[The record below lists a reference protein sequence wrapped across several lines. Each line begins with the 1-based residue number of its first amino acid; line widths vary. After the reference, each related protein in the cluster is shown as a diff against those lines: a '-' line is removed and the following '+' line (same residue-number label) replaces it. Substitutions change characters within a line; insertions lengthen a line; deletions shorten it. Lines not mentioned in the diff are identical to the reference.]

1 MTFDVAEVLA
11 DAWRMWKRD
20 RELLLAVAGLF
31 LFLPQFAAKLL
42 IPVAPEPGGFGT
54 DAAAFKSWLVAYQA
68 WLSNYIAIII
78 VLSLALLFG
87 TLLIFTL
94 YLDTRRPNVRVGLIN
109 ALTLLPRYMLAVLLI
124 SVPVYTG
131 LILLV
136 LPGIYAL
143 GRLMLTTPALV
154 ADRSRGVF
162 AALGRSVKLTSGHG
176 MILAGF
182 ACITLF
188 GGRLLAAPFDALG
201 KTLDGAPMA
210 NPFVAVLLH
219 FGSATGLAAGALAAI
234 LIEISLYRRL
244 AASKGI

>member
-1 MTFDVAEVLA
+1 MTFDVAAVFA
-11 DAWRMWKRD
+11 DAWQMWKRD

-31 LFLPQFAAKLL
+31 LFLPEFASKLL
-42 IPVAPEPGGFGT
+42 IPEAPELVGFGR
-54 DAAAFKSWLVAYQA
+54 DEAAFKSWFVTYQA
-68 WLSNYIAIII
+68 WLSNYSWTMI

-109 ALTLLPRYMLAVLLI
+109 SLTLLPRYILAVLLV
-124 SVPVYTG
+124 SLPVDIG

-136 LPGIYAL
+136 LPGIYVL
-143 GRLMLTTPALV
+143 GRLMLTTPSLV
-154 ADRSRGVF
+154 VDRSRGVL
-162 AALGRSVKLTSGHG
+162 AALGRSVKLSRGHG

-188 GGRLLAAPFDALG
+188 SGRLLAAPFDALG

-210 NPFVAVLLH
+210 NPVVAVLLDC
-219 FGSATGLAAGALAAI
+219 GSSAGLTAGALGAI
-234 LIEISLYRRL
+234 LIEIALYRRF

>member
-1 MTFDVAEVLA
+1 MTFDVAAVFA
-11 DAWRMWKRD
+11 DAWQMWKRD

-31 LFLPQFAAKLL
+31 LFLPQFASKLL
-42 IPVAPEPGGFGT
+42 IPEVPEPAGFGR
-54 DAAAFKSWLVAYQA
+54 DAAAFKSWFAAYQT
-68 WLSNYIAIII
+68 WLSNYGGTMI
-78 VLSLALLFG
+78 VLSLVLLFG

-109 ALTLLPRYMLAVLLI
+109 ALTLLPRYILAVALI
-124 SVPVYTG
+124 SVPVDIG

-143 GRLMLTTPALV
+143 GRLMLTTPSLV
-154 ADRSRGVF
+154 ANRSGGVL
-162 AALGRSVKLTSGHG
+162 AALGRSVKLSSGHG

-188 GGRLLAAPFDALG
+188 GGRMLAMPFDALG

-210 NPFVAVLLH
+210 NPFVATMLH
-219 FGSATGLAAGALAAI
+219 FGSASGMAAGALAAI
-234 LIEISLYRRL
+234 LIEVALYRRL
-244 AASKGI
+244 SASKGI

>member
-1 MTFDVAEVLA
+1 MTFDVAAVFA
-11 DAWRMWKRD
+11 DAWQMWKRD
-20 RELLLAVAGLF
+20 RELLLAVAGFF

-42 IPVAPEPGGFGT
+42 IPVAPEPAGFGR
-54 DAAAFKSWLVAYQA
+54 DAAALKSWLVAYQA
-68 WLSNYIAIII
+68 WLSNYGVIIL

-94 YLDTRRPNVRVGLIN
+94 YLDTRRPNLRVGLIN
-109 ALTLLPRYMLAVLLI
+109 ALTLMPRYVLAVLFV
-124 SVPVYTG
+124 SVPVYIG
-131 LILLV
+131 LVLLV

-143 GRLMLTTPALV
+143 GRLMLTTPSLV
-154 ADRSRGVF
+154 ANRSGGVL
-162 AALGRSVKLTSGHG
+162 AALGRSVALSSGHG

-188 GGRLLAAPFDALG
+188 GGRMLAMPFDALG
-201 KTLDGAPMA
+201 KTLDGAPLA
-210 NPFVAVLLH
+210 NPFVAAMLH
-219 FGSATGLAAGALAAI
+219 FGSAAGLAAGALAAI